1 MEGDDLKNRTKQFP
15 LRIIRL
21 VKAMAQ
27 DLASRTIAAQTIR
40 SGTSVSANYRAAS
53 IAKSPK
59 NFINKLRITS
69 EESDETAHWIELP
82 IESNLLPS
90 QKLPPLKQE
99 AEELTRI
106 FLSSIKNRSRQLL
119 SNCPFCI
126 RSFVHFPRHVIR
138 F

>member
-40 SGTSVSANYRAAS
+40 SSTSVSANYRAAS

-69 EESDETAHWIELP
+69 QTRSRRTH
-82 IESNLLPS
+82 SNLSLLY
-90 QKLPPLKQE
+90 QKPLATTLKQ
-99 AEELTRI
+99 
-106 FLSSIKNRSRQLL
+106 LSILHSFIR
-119 SNCPFCI
+119 PFSPPC
-126 RSFVHFPRHVIR
+126 H
-138 F
+138 